1 VLCNFPVS
9 NRMCHKNYFISLSL
23 CSSHSSLNNVAFHHQ
38 KTKEKL
44 PKNQHS
50 TFPKI
55 SFFACHQYVKIKHNK
70 LVLKL
75 CIKKILARFIIAN
88 LKNMHQL
95 MIPITTFCLQEK
107 RKFQIWNMIVNCVLF
122 EFMCIIIIIVSLI

>member
-1 VLCNFPVS
+1 
-9 NRMCHKNYFISLSL
+9 MCHKTISSLSL

-70 LVLKL
+70 LVLKTVHPKNTRV
-75 CIKKILARFIIAN
+75 IYHRQFE
-88 LKNMHQL
+88 NMHQL
-95 MIPITTFCLQEK
+95 MIPIITFCLQEK
-107 RKFQIWNMIVNCVLF
+107 GNFKSEI
-122 EFMCIIIIIVSLI
+122 